1 MTSPSPQESP
11 FASVIGLG
19 ALKQEFKRG
28 NKWFEIGCGAAVL
41 LGSLLLCPVMLYFK
55 ITDAS
60 LDWGSFSIITGFIAL
75 VGLACA
81 WWLFDIWRNW
91 KLAAALFDKGFAL
104 QNQQGLHT
112 IPWSDVKAVWQAV
125 TKHYRNGI
133 YTGTS
138 HIYTIVTNTDQKFV
152 LNDQLKKVEDLGSAI
167 QKNVSEVLW
176 PQYVNALQNGQRL
189 TFGPLAL
196 DAQGLYSGN
205 KTLTWAEI
213 KAIKIHQ
220 GTISVKK
227 EKGWFSWATV
237 TVPQIP
243 NFFIFWNLVSRF
255 AKTE

>member
-1 MTSPSPQESP
+1 MTPPPPQESP
-11 FASVIGLG
+11 FAAVIGLG

-28 NKWFEIGCGAAVL
+28 SKWFDIGCGVVL
-41 LGSLLLCPVMLYFK
+41 LLGGLLLCPVMLFFK
-55 ITDAS
+55 ATDPS
-60 LDWGSFSIITGFIAL
+60 LEWSSFFIITGLIVA
-75 VGLACA
+75 VGLGGA
-81 WWLFDIWRNW
+81 WWLFDTWRNW
-91 KLAAALFDKGFAL
+91 KLAAALYDKGFAL
-104 QNQQGLHT
+104 QNQQGVHT
-112 IPWSDVKAVWQAV
+112 IPWTDVKYVWQAI

-133 YTGTS
+133 YTGTT

-152 LNDQLKKVEDLGSAI
+152 LNDQLKKVEELGSAI
-167 QKNVSEVLW
+167 QQNVSEVLW
-176 PQYVNALQNGQRL
+176 PQYVQALQNNQRL

-196 DAQGLYSGN
+196 DAKGLYSGN
-205 KTLTWAEI
+205 KALTWEEI

-243 NFFIFWNLVSRF
+243 NFLIFWNLVSRF